1 MESIKEKNISGA
13 GTPLGLEQYR
23 ERIRRYLLKRA
34 GNPSEAEDLTQ
45 ETFLRAHARI
55 ATLRHQKAAL
65 SWLYRIAERIFQDS
79 LRSPFQRRV
88 RQMDEKTLGEESAA
102 FRPQADPPSGIH
114 EVLERTE
121 MSTCVRGYLQEIPA
135 LYREVLHLHDQQGL
149 SSPEIAKRLGCKV
162 GAVKT
167 RLHRAR
173 AMMKS
178 RLSSGCE
185 FSFDRRGIFVCDQKP
200 A

>member
-13 GTPLGLEQYR
+13 STPLGLEQYR
-23 ERIRRYLLKRA
+23 ERIRRYLLKRV

-55 ATLRHQKAAL
+55 ATLRHQKAAV
-65 SWLYRIAERIFQDS
+65 SWLHRIAERVFQDY
-79 LRSPFQRRV
+79 LRSPFQRRM
-88 RQMDEKTLGEESAA
+88 RPMDEKTFGEESAA
-102 FRPQADPPSGIH
+102 FHPQADPPSGVH

-121 MSTCVRGYLQEIPA
+121 MSTCVRDYLQEIPA
-135 LYREVLHLHDQQGL
+135 LYREVLHLHDQLGL
-149 SSPEIAKRLGCKV
+149 SSPEIAKRLGCTV
-162 GAVKT
+162 GAVKI

-173 AMMKS
+173 RMMKS

-185 FSFDRRGIFVCDQKP
+185 FSLDRRGIFVCDQKP